1 MAVVD
6 EESRESITVCLN
18 GDQETDSNN
27 RRYKIGQEE
36 HFVGVFSDS
45 RERPVKRWQ
54 IGTR

>member
-27 RRYKIGQEE
+27 RRYKIGQEFILLGFLAIAE
-36 HFVGVFSDS
+36 KGRSS
-45 RERPVKRWQ
+45 GGR
-54 IGTR
+54 

>member
-27 RRYKIGQEE
+27 RRYEGIKLGKKNILLGFLAIAEK
-36 HFVGVFSDS
+36 GRSS
-45 RERPVKRWQ
+45 GGR
-54 IGTR
+54 